1 MNLGVQLRRFS
12 SKILEGA
19 YFLLVTCD
27 RKQIH
32 LGKNCQAKM
41 NYLRNSQTIWIVNMS
56 KLGGLLS
63 EKCALEKKPR
73 VWLDDCWLMHG
84 RHQKIR
90 LFSRT
95 VAASLK
101 RLDVLVL
108 IPSAVSEG
116 KIETRFSRK
125 DLWKSLMSNGTD
137 FLDMHK
143 RPTRFLSV
151 FC

>member
-1 MNLGVQLRRFS
+1 
-12 SKILEGA
+12 
-19 YFLLVTCD
+19 
-27 RKQIH
+27 
-32 LGKNCQAKM
+32 
-41 NYLRNSQTIWIVNMS
+41 MS
-56 KLGGLLS
+56 KLGDSLS

-73 VWLDDCWLMHG
+73 MDDCWLMHG
-84 RHQKIR
+84 RYQKIR

-108 IPSAVSEG
+108 IPSTVSEG

-137 FLDMHK
+137 FLDIHK